1 MNGLLAAVIL
11 IPSFI
16 TTHYLYTECD
26 TSAPPSYETAEV
38 AACAIAIHEPVWF
51 ANALFFVNVTVGFW
65 VIGTVCG
72 LILILIFGFP
82 FITTPFYKP
91 RPPAV
96 LLFCSFGVFVHT
108 IKRHNKLSYPQ
119 HGQACSSNH
128 SG

>member
-1 MNGLLAAVIL
+1 MHSLLAYSYSPAASTCRYVKHDFYSDKNIMNGLLAAVTL

-65 VIGTVCG
+65 AIGT
-72 LILILIFGFP
+72 
-82 FITTPFYKP
+82 
-91 RPPAV
+91 
-96 LLFCSFGVFVHT
+96 FVV
-108 IKRHNKLSYPQ
+108 
-119 HGQACSSNH
+119 
-128 SG
+128 